1 MKQAIIASIFV
12 AAASPAFAYQDE
24 SNAAYW
30 MKEWERWNGSVKMTA
45 TSNLSADK
53 EKVKKIVERQ
63 ARQELGAKWVN
74 VAVKIAN
81 TESRFNTRAVGP
93 VVKTGKDRQQA
104 RGVMQVLP
112 SSARALGFHD
122 IERLTRDDEY
132 SVAAG
137 IAHMKACIDSGVT
150 NDREMSACHVAGVMG
165 WKVKLH
171 RRAEKYK
178 QQYVMMV
185 TGRKL

>member
-1 MKQAIIASIFV
+1 MRQAIIASIIV
-12 AAASPAFAYQDE
+12 AAATPAFAYEDE

-74 VAVKIAN
+74 VAVRIAN

-93 VVKTGKDRQQA
+93 AVRMRHGTESA
-104 RGVMQVLP
+104 RGVMQVMP
-112 SSARALGFHD
+112 SSARALGFND
-122 IERLTRDDEY
+122 IARLTRDDEY

-137 IAHMKACIDSGVT
+137 IAHMKSCIDSGVR
-150 NDREMSACHVAGVMG
+150 NDHEMSACHVAGVQG

-171 RRAEKYK
+171 RRAEQYK
-178 QQYVMMV
+178 RQYVAMV
-185 TGRKL
+185 MR

>member
-1 MKQAIIASIFV
+1 MKKAIFAMLLIV
-12 AAASPAFAYQDE
+12 AAKPAFAYQDE

-30 MKEWERWNGSVKMTA
+30 TKEWERWNGSVTMTA
-45 TSNLSADK
+45 TSNLSADR
-53 EKVKKIVERQ
+53 EKVRKVVERQ

-74 VAVKIAN
+74 VAVRIAN

-93 VVKTGKDRQQA
+93 AVRMRHGTESA
-104 RGVMQVLP
+104 RGVMQVMP
-112 SSARALGFHD
+112 SSARALGFID
-122 IERLTRDDEY
+122 IARLTRDDEY

-137 IAHMKACIDSGVT
+137 IAHMKACIDSGVR
-150 NDREMSACHVAGVMG
+150 NDHEMSACHVAGVQG

-178 QQYVMMV
+178 RQYVAMV
-185 TGRKL
+185 MR

>member
-1 MKQAIIASIFV
+1 MRQAIYASILV
-12 AAASPAFAYQDE
+12 AAATPAFAYQDE

-30 MKEWERWNGSVKMTA
+30 TKEWERWNGSVKVTA
-45 TSNLSADK
+45 TSNLSADR
-53 EKVKKIVERQ
+53 ERVKKVVERQ

-93 VVKTGKDRQQA
+93 VVKTGKEQQQA

-122 IERLTRDDEY
+122 IARLTRDDEY

-137 IAHMKACIDSGVT
+137 IAHMKACIASGVT
-150 NDREMSACHVAGVMG
+150 TDAEMSACHVSGVMG
-165 WKVKLH
+165 WKVKLN
-171 RRAEKYK
+171 RRAEQYK
-178 QQYVMMV
+178 RQYVAMV
-185 TGRKL
+185 MRR